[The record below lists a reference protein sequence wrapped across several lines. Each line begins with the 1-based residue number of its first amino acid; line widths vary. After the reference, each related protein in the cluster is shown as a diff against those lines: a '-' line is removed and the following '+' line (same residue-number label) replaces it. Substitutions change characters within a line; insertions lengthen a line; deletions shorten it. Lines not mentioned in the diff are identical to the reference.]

1 MTKLT
6 KKDFSNI
13 ITSAESVKLMAVLN
27 HLDAQMLESDNNADI
42 FTIIDAHLDKR
53 LNCVLEKV
61 PDFTSGRT
69 YKARSRYLE
78 SNEGSVLTYLNE
90 PHETYTQYKTAD
102 GLYINVKEW
111 FDHFDQKTQKKVI
124 IYAVKSSKAA

>member
-13 ITSAESVKLMAVLN
+13 ITSAESVQLMAVLN
-27 HLDAQMLESDNNADI
+27 HLDVQMLESDNNVDI

-53 LNCVLEKV
+53 LNCVLETV
-61 PDFTSGRT
+61 PDFSTGRT

-78 SNEGSVLTYLNE
+78 SNEGSVLTYMNE
-90 PHETYTQYKTAD
+90 PYETYTQYRTAD

-111 FDHFDQKTQKKVI
+111 FDHFSNKNCMKVI
-124 IYAVKSSKAA
+124 MYAVKSSKAA